1 MRSPAVDVE
10 PKSVGEAD
18 KGPVLSNCEEPK
30 TEVNYAG
37 GFLDTHATGPRTT
50 SSSPLGF
57 ELVLVRL
64 EASC

>member
-10 PKSVGEAD
+10 PKSAGEAN
-18 KGPVLSNCEEPK
+18 KGPVLSKCEEPK
-30 TEVNYAG
+30 AEVNYSG
-37 GFLDTHATGPRTT
+37 GSLDTYATGPRTT